1 MDADRKRRA
10 LGLLRKQTSASML
23 GDALPEDK
31 RPLLVITISSGGE
44 ASTSDDEPM
53 AEDEETPE
61 DEGLY

>member
-44 ASTSDDEPM
+44 ASTSDAEPI
-53 AEDEETPE
+53 EDEETPE
-61 DEGLY
+61 DEELY